1 MKLRIYGKAG
11 CVLEQADTSR
21 FFLSYASEDAAFL
34 RGLTGWLKHCR
45 IPCFNT
51 TTVEDGIAA
60 GEDRAEQILEQLHA
74 TGCLIAVMTDSYLR
88 SVICLSELSAF
99 WYSGKPVIPIVF
111 SEEAQST
118 LKRLFG
124 KDLIYVDA
132 IGAAGSAEKSLLC
145 AQRLVGAIESSGT
158 ALPPDA
164 LELAQAIFAGNG
176 QAKPDRPFIG
186 SEKTYDSIL
195 RYCEQ
200 FGIQRIQNSTLPTAE
215 IIRRLRGK
223 REIFI
228 LSTTG
233 QNLIS
238 GLSSRFFGEALRA
251 GCDIT
256 VLIANKASPFCKDV
270 AEIEERDKKQENL
283 DRLSRSF
290 EDIVFL
296 LDTCVDQARKKANGK
311 PIGRVLVGSCHTLLR
326 QTITLG
332 AGDDGVWG
340 WLSMTLPPLRT
351 NDGTPSFEFLGER
364 ADGSFASLA
373 YRHVTELRELSRRRG
388 TLIDLASTEERITC
402 FELEEDTARE
412 QWTAMA
418 RKAQL
423 ATSEKLASG
432 DGVLIEAA
440 AQHPL
445 LKSGRPAPEFRAR
458 LDRAAELYDELTG
471 QGEEVTI
478 YVPGILHCHKGR
490 ADSVSLSEAGTAYLK
505 AKGIPADALLGD
517 DANRKYKGAQGV
529 YNSAD
534 ECFVAAQLFFE
545 GDYSKLYCVCSPG
558 QMMRKKLFYMAFG
571 VMPWFVTV
579 PTASQ
584 AHDDIYELFSAI
596 PDVIYRDHTW
606 QSPNSRNGNRTRDDR
621 MPERVFAS
629 ESPAD
634 SGAER
639 EEIP

>member
-1 MKLRIYGKAG
+1 MA
-11 CVLEQADTSR
+11 EASSDR

-34 RGLTGWLKHCR
+34 SALTRWLRHCR
-45 IPCFNT
+45 ISCFNT
-51 TTVEDGIAA
+51 TTIEDGITA
-60 GEDRAEQILEQLHA
+60 GEDRAEQILDQLHT
-74 TGCLIAVMTDSYLR
+74 TGCLIAVMSDSYLR

-111 SEEAQST
+111 SEEARQT
-118 LKRLFG
+118 LNRLFG

-132 IGAAGSAEKSLLC
+132 IGAAGSEKKSLLC
-145 AQRLVGAIESSGT
+145 AQRLISAIT
-158 ALPPDA
+158 ARGVTLPEGA
-164 LELAQAIFAGNG
+164 LEDVKALFEANG
-176 QAKPDRPFIG
+176 QAKPSRPFIG
-186 SEKTYDSIL
+186 SEKTYDNIL

-200 FGIQRIQNSTLPTAE
+200 FGIQRIQNSTLPTGE
-215 IIRRLRGK
+215 IIRKLHGK

-233 QNLIS
+233 MNLIS

-270 AEIEERDKKQENL
+270 AEIEEPEKAQDNL
-283 DRLSRSF
+283 DRLSRAF

-296 LDTCVDQARKKANGK
+296 LDTCVEQAQQKAGGK
-311 PIGRVLVGSCHTLLR
+311 PIGRVFVGSCHTLLR

-351 NDGTPSFEFLGER
+351 NDGTPSFEFLGQR
-364 ADGSFASLA
+364 SDGSFASLA
-373 YRHVTELRELSRRRG
+373 YRHVTELRDLAQRRG
-388 TLIDLASTEERITC
+388 TLIDLGATNERITF
-402 FELEEDTARE
+402 FELEHDTARE
-412 QWTAMA
+412 KWAALAQ
-418 RKAQL
+418 KAKL
-423 ATSEKLASG
+423 ATNEKLTSG
-432 DGVLIEAA
+432 EGVLIEVA

-445 LKSGRPAPEFRAR
+445 LRSGRPAPEFRAR
-458 LDRAAELYDELTG
+458 LDQAAALYEDLTE
-471 QGEEVTI
+471 QGEDVMI
-478 YVPGILHCHKGR
+478 YVPGSLHCHKGK
-490 ADSVSLSEAGTAYLK
+490 ADSVSLSEAGTTYLK
-505 AKGIPADALLGD
+505 SKGIPEEALFGD
-517 DANRKYKGAQGV
+517 DANRRYKGDQGV

-534 ECFVAAQLFFE
+534 ECFVAAQLFLD

-571 VMPWFVTV
+571 VMPWFYTV
-579 PTASQ
+579 PTAGQ

-606 QSPNSRNGNRTRDDR
+606 QDSDSRNGNRTRDDR
-621 MPERVFAS
+621 MPERVFSAGK
-629 ESPAD
+629 PAD
-634 SGAER
+634 TER
-639 EEIP
+639 EEKP